1 MADRGWG
8 ILSGTVEVLAY
19 PAGGLAYI
27 PRVPVVRSRGAEGQE
42 SEIGGVPPQTAFW
55 AASSPKG
62 RAKAAVGGG
71 WGDVL
76 KKFPIEG
83 NFFSREGR

>member
-1 MADRGWG
+1 MKIDKCK
-8 ILSGTVEVLAY
+8 VEDLVVVASQATFRFRNELGLLAQ
-19 PAGGLAYI
+19 GCLAALGS
-27 PRVPVVRSRGAEGQE
+27 PR
-42 SEIGGVPPQTAFW
+42 
-55 AASSPKG
+55 G
-62 RAKAAVGGG
+62 RANVAVGGG